1 MVPVENARAS
11 CIKEKKSYMLEAI
24 MAFSTLGLAL
34 LTLFLVGITF
44 WVGSRQTKATR
55 DVAALQMLMLVD
67 ERYEKLLDTR
77 KFLSASIIDENR
89 DPYSPLRFAEENEAE
104 KLLDFFEML
113 GHLVRR
119 DLVDRKLAQ
128 NNFSIAVLCYWTGL
142 EPFVSKIRNKY
153 NNDPT
158 IYEEAKWLYDFML
171 RKEHQRD
178 PNYKI
183 SQSFLK
189 NFLQSENG

>member
-1 MVPVENARAS
+1 
-11 CIKEKKSYMLEAI
+11 MLNEI
-24 MAFSTLGLAL
+24 MAFSTLGLAI

-44 WVGSRQTKATR
+44 WVGSNQTRVTR
-55 DVAALQMLMLVD
+55 NVAALQMLMLLD
-67 ERYEKLLDTR
+67 KKYEKLLDTR
-77 KFLSASIIDENR
+77 KFLSASIIDDNR
-89 DPYSPLRFAEENEAE
+89 NPDSPFRFEEENSAE
-104 KLLDFFEML
+104 TLMDFFEML

-119 DLVDRKLAQ
+119 KLVDQKLAQ

-178 PNYKI
+178 PNYQI

-189 NFLQSENG
+189 SFFQSEIG

>member
-1 MVPVENARAS
+1 
-11 CIKEKKSYMLEAI
+11 MLEAI
-24 MAFSTLGLAL
+24 MAFSTLGLAV

-44 WVGSRQTKATR
+44 WVGSNQTRVTR
-55 DVAALQMLMLVD
+55 DVAALQMLMLLD
-67 ERYEKLLDTR
+67 KKYEKLLDTR
-77 KFLSASIIDENR
+77 KFLSASIINIINENR
-89 DPYSPLRFAEENEAE
+89 DPDSPFRFEEENSAE
-104 KLLDFFEML
+104 TLLDFFEML

-119 DLVDRKLAQ
+119 ELVDRKLAQ

-142 EPFVSKIRNKY
+142 ESYVSKIRNKY

-178 PNYKI
+178 PDYKI
-183 SQSFLK
+183 SQSFLR
-189 NFLQSENG
+189 NFFQSEIG